1 MRTDTREEFPHRPL
15 RRSWPQEFITRRK
28 FNRQAE
34 NQPYIEF
41 LQTPFCD
48 SDEDEDDGDDDV
60 GDDDCSGEDEDEVGG
75 HGDKSEN
82 INENVRRFM
91 RGMTG
96 DEDTLQYRDQVEQ
109 VASFCEQESL
119 EVETRTTGRN
129 RKVVALLD
137 DRNDRGTIVMKQG
150 DCRPYLGPL
159 TSQELGKELSKP
171 VAQILFSH

>member
-1 MRTDTREEFPHRPL
+1 MRTDTHEEFPHRSL
-15 RRSWPQEFITRRK
+15 RRCWPREFTTRRK

-41 LQTPFCD
+41 LQTSFCD
-48 SDEDEDDGDDDV
+48 GDEDEDEDDV
-60 GDDDCSGEDEDEVGG
+60 GDDECSGEDEDEVSG
-75 HGDKSEN
+75 HRDRSEN
-82 INENVRRFM
+82 KDENVRRFM

-109 VASFCEQESL
+109 VASFCEQASL
-119 EVETRTTGRN
+119 EVETRTTSKN

-137 DRNDRGTIVMKQG
+137 DRNYHGTIVVKQG
-150 DCRPYLGPL
+150 DCRPYRGPL